1 LGFGKIRTKAFVKTN
16 GVHQLWKTSDLPWSI
31 FVRNNFKRIDMK
43 HCSFCIL
50 FFFVFYLQTVA
61 QEYAPLDT
69 SHYETLT
76 KNVYKALK
84 QENRK
89 FLEPHIMNAEA
100 FKEVITEYSK
110 HVQGVTPEMVM
121 RELSDPKKTAE
132 MTTMLEKKIQEKY
145 YGALADIAE
154 YGFNME
160 ASRYIDHQIDPDRE
174 GYMWTYDVLFRIADD
189 KDTLT
194 IKLKSCIH
202 NKKDWYL
209 TEGIK
214 VKRFY
219 RPAPVPYEGAVE
231 PAYPYEHQKIEV
243 MDPYIQEIPMEE
255 SYPPVETMED
265 VPVPVMEEY
274 EPNMNDSTTVYEI
287 VEQMAIYPVDLRE
300 EIARKIQYPQYE
312 KEMGIQGTIYTQFI
326 IERNGS
332 ISDVKVLR
340 NVPGSKNFDQ
350 EAKRILKSLDHQ
362 FQPAMHNGR
371 KVRCRFTLPIKFVL
385 Q

>member
-1 LGFGKIRTKAFVKTN
+1 MGFGKIRTKPIVKTN

-31 FVRNNFKRIDMK
+31 FVRYNFKRFDMK
-43 HCSFCIL
+43 LGYFSIL
-50 FFFVFYLQTVA
+50 LFFVFHLQTVA
-61 QEYAPLDT
+61 QDYAPVDT
-69 SHYETLT
+69 SHYQTLT

-100 FKEVITEYSK
+100 FIEVITEYSK

-132 MTTMLEKKIQEKY
+132 ITTMLNQKIQEKY
-145 YGALADIAE
+145 HTALADLVD

-160 ASRYIDHQIDPDRE
+160 ASHYIDHQIDPDRE

-189 KDTLT
+189 KDTMT

-202 NKKDWYL
+202 HKKDWYI

-214 VKRFY
+214 VKRNY
-219 RPAPVPYEGAVE
+219 KPSPQMLESTEDYG
-231 PAYPYEHQKIEV
+231 YPYEHQKIEV
-243 MDPYIQEIPMEE
+243 VDPYVEEIPIE
-255 SYPPVETMED
+255 SDTPVEPMED
-265 VPVPVMEEY
+265 VPGPVMEEY
-274 EPNMNDSTTVYEI
+274 HPNMNDTSVVYEM
-287 VEQMAIYPVDLRE
+287 VEQMAVYPVDLRE
-300 EIARKIQYPQYE
+300 EVARKIQYPQYE
-312 KEMGIQGTIYTQFI
+312 KEMGIQGTLYTQFV

-332 ISDVKVLR
+332 ISEIKILR
-340 NVPGSKNFDQ
+340 NVPGSKNFEK
-350 EAKRILKSLDHQ
+350 EALRILKSLDHR
-362 FQPAMHNGR
+362 FQPAMHNGK

>member
-1 LGFGKIRTKAFVKTN
+1 LGFGKIRTKPIVKTN

-31 FVRNNFKRIDMK
+31 FVRYNFKRFDMK
-43 HCSFCIL
+43 LGYFSIL
-50 FFFVFYLQTVA
+50 LFFVFHLQTVA
-61 QEYAPLDT
+61 QDYAPVDT
-69 SHYETLT
+69 SHYQTLT

-100 FKEVITEYSK
+100 FIEVITEYSK

-132 MTTMLEKKIQEKY
+132 ITTMLNQKIQEKY
-145 YGALADIAE
+145 HTALADLVD

-160 ASRYIDHQIDPDRE
+160 ASHYIDHQIDPDRE

-189 KDTLT
+189 KDTMT

-202 NKKDWYL
+202 HKKDWYI

-214 VKRFY
+214 VKRNY
-219 RPAPVPYEGAVE
+219 KPSPQMLESTEDYG
-231 PAYPYEHQKIEV
+231 YPYEHQKIEV
-243 MDPYIQEIPMEE
+243 VDPYVEEIPIE
-255 SYPPVETMED
+255 SDTPVEPMED
-265 VPVPVMEEY
+265 VPGPVMEEY
-274 EPNMNDSTTVYEI
+274 HPNMNDTSVVYEM
-287 VEQMAIYPVDLRE
+287 VEQMAVYPVDLRE
-300 EIARKIQYPQYE
+300 EVARKIQYPQYE
-312 KEMGIQGTIYTQFI
+312 KEMGIQGTLYTQFV

-332 ISDVKVLR
+332 ISEIKILR
-340 NVPGSKNFDQ
+340 NVPGSKNFEK
-350 EAKRILKSLDHQ
+350 EALRILKSLDHR
-362 FQPAMHNGR
+362 FQPAMHNGK